1 MYGGLAG
8 MRLFSVLHDDWAALT
23 ASRRSRGLGDE
34 NKVKAF
40 LPQTFALL
48 VLSIR
53 RSTTLATAM
62 EARGFGGDGPRS
74 HARVSTVDVL
84 DWVSTVD
91 VLDWVYLCAC
101 IAIPAIALI
110 TAVCAGSFSFLGQ

>member
-74 HARVSTVDVL
+74 HARI
-84 DWVSTVD
+84 STVD
-91 VLDWVYLCAC
+91 VLDWVYLGVCL
-101 IAIPAIALI
+101 AIPVIALI
-110 TAVCAGSFSFLGQ
+110 TAVFTGSFSFLGQ

>member
-1 MYGGLAG
+1 MGGKTAPSTT
-8 MRLFSVLHDDWAALT
+8 RRTLHYYWLVT
-23 ASRRSRGLGDE
+23 RRHFGL
-34 NKVKAF
+34 
-40 LPQTFALL
+40 FALL

-84 DWVSTVD
+84 DWV
-91 VLDWVYLCAC
+91 YLGVCL
-101 IAIPAIALI
+101 AIPVIALI